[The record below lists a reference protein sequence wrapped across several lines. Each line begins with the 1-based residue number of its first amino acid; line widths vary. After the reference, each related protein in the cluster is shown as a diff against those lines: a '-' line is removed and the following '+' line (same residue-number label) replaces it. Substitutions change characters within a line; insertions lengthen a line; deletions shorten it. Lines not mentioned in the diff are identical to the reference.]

1 MPNHGLAQT
10 SGSQCPTSLS
20 DDRMIL
26 IGSFGTLAGSSVLLA
41 CVVGGIWTPMALF
54 LPTSLGTFSQGLV
67 MANAQAAAVSVDPH
81 AAGAASGLSG
91 FLQMA
96 LAGLAAQIVGSIGAT
111 TPYPMAIGMCFC
123 AAMALASA
131 LVAVRSMRPPSP
143 L

>member
-1 MPNHGLAQT
+1 
-10 SGSQCPTSLS
+10 
-20 DDRMIL
+20 MIV
-26 IGSFGTLAGSSVLLA
+26 IGSLGTLFGSSVLLA

-54 LPTSLGTFSQGLV
+54 LPTSLGTFSQGLA

-123 AAMALASA
+123 AAMALACA
-131 LVAVRSMRPPSP
+131 LAAVRSMRPPNP